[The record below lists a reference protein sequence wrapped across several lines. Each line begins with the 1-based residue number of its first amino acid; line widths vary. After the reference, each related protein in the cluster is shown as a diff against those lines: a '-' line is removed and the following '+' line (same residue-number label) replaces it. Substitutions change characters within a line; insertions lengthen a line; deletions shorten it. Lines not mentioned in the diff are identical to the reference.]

1 MEDEMAKRFNSS
13 WPLSLIAV
21 QAIIFLFFMLD
32 SCTSIQ
38 KRPNQQESYEKI
50 SFSEILRSPEQ
61 HRGKVVRLGGVILDV
76 VNKEEGGTLEI
87 LEKPLNW
94 RGRPKPGDDSGG
106 RFIALFGEFLDKAI
120 YRMDREVTIIGEI
133 TGMKTAP
140 IGETTYNYP
149 LLSGREIRL
158 WKDKG
163 YFDKTRLHIGIGV
176 SGGSGGTD
184 VGVGVGT
191 SF

>member
-1 MEDEMAKRFNSS
+1 MAKRFNSS
-13 WPLSLIAV
+13 WTLSFIAL
-21 QAIIFLFFMLD
+21 QGTIFLFFMLH

-61 HRGKVVRLGGVILDV
+61 HRGKVVRLGGVILNV
-76 VNKEEGGTLEI
+76 VNKEEGSTLEI
-87 LEKPLNW
+87 LEKPLNL

-106 RFIALFGEFLDKAI
+106 RFIAVFGEFLDKAI
-120 YRMDREVTIIGEI
+120 YRMDRQVTIIGEI

-140 IGETTYNYP
+140 IGEATYNYP
-149 LLSGREIRL
+149 LLSGREIQL
-158 WKDKG
+158 WKDRG
-163 YFDKTRLHIGIGV
+163 HFDRMRFNIGIGV
-176 SGGSGGTD
+176 SGGSGGTG

>member
-1 MEDEMAKRFNSS
+1 MATRFMSF
-13 WPLSLIAV
+13 WPLFLITV
-21 QAIIFLFFMLD
+21 QATLSFSMIFGGCA
-32 SCTSIQ
+32 STQ
-38 KRPNQQESYEKI
+38 KQPNRQASYEKI
-50 SFSEILRSPEQ
+50 PFSEILRSPEQ
-61 HRGKVVRLGGVILDV
+61 YRGKVVRLGGVILEV
-76 VNKEEGGTLEI
+76 VNKEEGSTLEI
-87 LEKPLNW
+87 LEQPLNW

-106 RFIALFGEFLDKAI
+106 RFIAVFGEFLDKEI
-120 YRMDREVTIIGEI
+120 YRKDRQVSIIGEI

-140 IGETTYNYP
+140 MGETTHSYP

-158 WKDKG
+158 WKDEG
-163 YFDKTRLHIGIGV
+163 YFDRTRFHIGIGV